1 MYRFGEKVARFK
13 CAHDDKT
20 NPLKSRQ
27 YFRQHELSGPD
38 CRVKKRGHLLLKNVC
53 ESEWPFLGT
62 SREERTPC
70 AFVCFSKALG
80 VIVIGNVIIH
90 EFVNLSQTHT
100 RAYREKC
107 HTHTHDATGAY
118 ATGAYEV
125 RLIRNGDCSPGIPK
139 NYHWGSLR
147 SSNHF
152 LRGVACA

>member
-70 AFVCFSKALG
+70 AFCMFLG
-80 VIVIGNVIIH
+80 N
-90 EFVNLSQTHT
+90 T
-100 RAYREKC
+100 RC
-107 HTHTHDATGAY
+107 WC
-118 ATGAYEV
+118 
-125 RLIRNGDCSPGIPK
+125 DCDRK
-139 NYHWGSLR
+139 RDNT
-147 SSNHF
+147 
-152 LRGVACA
+152 